1 VVDVAQR
8 IQNGRNLLDAGNEKA
23 ANRELTDAV
32 VECRD
37 PRQAAEIRQLADRG
51 LEMAG
56 RLGKARWRELARLA
70 DLRITPTVKS

>member
-1 VVDVAQR
+1 MDVAQR

-37 PRQAAEIRQLADRG
+37 PRQASEIRQLAERG
-51 LEMAG
+51 LEMTG
-56 RLGKARWRELARLA
+56 RFGKGRWRELARIA
-70 DLRITPTVKS
+70 DLRVGASLH